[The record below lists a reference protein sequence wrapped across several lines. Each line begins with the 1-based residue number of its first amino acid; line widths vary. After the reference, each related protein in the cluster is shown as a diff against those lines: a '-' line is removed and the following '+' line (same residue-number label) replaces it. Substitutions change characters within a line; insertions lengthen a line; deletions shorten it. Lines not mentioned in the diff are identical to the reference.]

1 MKLSELKKLIRE
13 EVRKVVREAREDDIT
28 QEDIIDRFENYDIVV
43 TNFDLKAAARAMGMP
58 EQSAAI
64 VIQNLE
70 DDDIMKDLA
79 KGNYKTIDP
88 HEFTQFNDEYD
99 YIYKRYKIGR
109 FSKK

>member
-1 MKLSELKKLIRE
+1 MKASEFRKLIRE
-13 EVRKVVREAREDDIT
+13 EVRKVLKEAVDDIT
-28 QEDIIDRFENYDIVV
+28 QEDIVDRFENYDVIV
-43 TNFDLKAAARAMGMP
+43 TNFNLKAAAREMGMP

-70 DDDIMKDLA
+70 DDNIMRDLA

-99 YIYKRYKIGR
+99 YIYKKYKIGR
-109 FSKK
+109 FGSRK